1 MDLRNHS
8 LIQEKAAMAGQIAA
22 TQPRNPTLTERLE
35 DQVAHY
41 KVQLAKAEE
50 ALAALKAN
58 PEIERVMNLLQQV

>member
-8 LIQEKAAMAGQIAA
+8 LLKQQAETVAQLAA
-22 TQPRNPTLTERLE
+22 TAPRNPTLTERLE

-50 ALAALKAN
+50 ALSALKAN